1 MNNGASIQIQVCMMP
16 KTHAHPTI
24 ATDLPFKKIELLTLC
39 KQVLILDCNINAFN
53 SMCVL
58 FFKPDR
64 ESQDSLFDRISES
77 YVSLFMSIPLSRK
90 DAFFQVNIE
99 INYANYFYSK

>member
-1 MNNGASIQIQVCMMP
+1 
-16 KTHAHPTI
+16 
-24 ATDLPFKKIELLTLC
+24 
-39 KQVLILDCNINAFN
+39 
-53 SMCVL
+53 MCVL

-99 INYANYFYSK
+99 INYNYFYSKWNIKIVILFKHIWEHILLLCKQNCLK